1 MTSLVERPKAVARAP
16 KAEMGP
22 LRELTPKHKLL
33 IQYVVHGVDKQ
44 HLLDGVER
52 LSPTEDDPTR
62 TRPLK
67 VGEPLK
73 LEEAALVLGMR
84 RKHARHLFSQQVFI
98 KAYNAELESLRNGA
112 KVDAIRKTI
121 EIMNEPGD
129 GSAAWAKVNL
139 TAAGQILGEQGEA
152 KGGVNVT
159 VNTAIQLQP
168 GIVIRLPAS
177 AEKPPLE
184 IEGEVIDE

>member
-1 MTSLVERPKAVARAP
+1 MTLPVERKKGEARAP

-22 LRELTPKHKLL
+22 LRELHPKHKLL
-33 IQYVVHGVDKQ
+33 IQYVVHGVDKP
-44 HLLDGVER
+44 HLLDGVTR
-52 LSPTEDDPTR
+52 LSPTEDDPTAHR
-62 TRPLK
+62 QLK
-67 VGEPLK
+67 VGEPLR
-73 LEEAALVLGMR
+73 LEEAALILGIR
-84 RKHARHLFSQQVFI
+84 RKHARHLFGQQVFI
-98 KAYNAELESLRNGA
+98 KAYNAEIDSLRNGA

-139 TAAGQILGEQGEA
+139 AAANTILGEQGEA
-152 KGGVNVT
+152 KSGVNVT

-184 IEGEVIDE
+184 IDAEESA